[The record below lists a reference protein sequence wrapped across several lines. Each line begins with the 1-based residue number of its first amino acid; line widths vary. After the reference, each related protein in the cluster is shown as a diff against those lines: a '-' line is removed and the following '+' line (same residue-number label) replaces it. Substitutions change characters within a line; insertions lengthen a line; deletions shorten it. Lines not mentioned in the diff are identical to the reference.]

1 VGINMGKI
9 SELEERGR
17 VLIPKSFREELQL
30 KPKQKLIVERRG
42 GEIVLRPSIDLKK
55 FSLELKGCV
64 KKSKV
69 KPEEIKKI
77 WKS

>member
-1 VGINMGKI
+1 MGKI